1 MREPSRDFERLEH
14 IKEAIDRIKRYMKGV
29 TMDMLLGDD
38 MRYYAVVKNI
48 EIIGE
53 AANML
58 TFEFRDNHPATPWK
72 MIVGMRNYIT
82 HEYFQINPA
91 VVQEVLTQDLPEL
104 AEQINGYLEE
114 METKK

>member
-1 MREPSRDFERLEH
+1 MVH
-14 IKEAIDRIKRYMKGV
+14 IKESIDRINRYMNGV
-29 TMDMLLGDD
+29 TMDMLLADD

-58 TFEFRDNHPATPWK
+58 TFEFRENHPATPWK

-82 HEYFQINPA
+82 HEYFQIKPA
-91 VVQEVLTQDLPEL
+91 VVQEVLMQDLPEL
-104 AEQINGYLEE
+104 AEQIEAYLEE
-114 METKK
+114 IKAEQ

>member
-1 MREPSRDFERLEH
+1 MREPARDRERLEH
-14 IKEAIDRIKRYMKGV
+14 IKESIDRINRYMTGV
-29 TMDMLLGDD
+29 TMEMLLEDD

-58 TFEFRDNHPATPWK
+58 TFEFRENHPATPWK

-82 HEYFQINPA
+82 HEYFQIKPA
-91 VVQEVLTQDLPEL
+91 VVQEVLMQDLPEL
-104 AEQINGYLEE
+104 SEQINGYLKE